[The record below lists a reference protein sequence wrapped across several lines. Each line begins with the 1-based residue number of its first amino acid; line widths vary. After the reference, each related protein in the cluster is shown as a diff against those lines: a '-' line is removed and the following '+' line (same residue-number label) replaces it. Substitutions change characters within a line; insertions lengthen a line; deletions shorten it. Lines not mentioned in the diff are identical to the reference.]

1 MEVRHLF
8 LLREISVRGTLAAVA
23 EATHRTPSAV
33 SQQLRTAERELG
45 VTLAEPVSR
54 GLRLTAEGLLLAE
67 SADEVG
73 RVLAEVQARLESRLG
88 EPGGEVSIGT
98 LPSAGEALL
107 PQLLTRLRDTAI
119 SVDVR
124 DFDLEEEAFARQ
136 TLDHDLVIAHSL
148 TGDVPSGASNLVCR
162 VLAREP
168 LDVALP
174 AGHPLAGKDTLVP
187 EDLVGTTWIAVP
199 TGFPFDSVLL
209 AVEAMTGTQLTRRM
223 RLVDNRLV
231 ESMVAV
237 GEGLALLPRFTT
249 RPHPA
254 TVLRPLTGVNA
265 ERSIVALAR
274 PDHYARRAVRRVAD
288 LLADVGA
295 QLMASSPAA
304 RGSED

>member
-33 SQQLRTAERELG
+33 SQQLRSAEREFG
-45 VTLAEPVSR
+45 VKLVEPVSR

-73 RVLAEVQARLESRLG
+73 RVLAEVEARLESRLG
-88 EPGGEVSIGT
+88 KPGGTVSIGT

-107 PQLLTRLRDTAI
+107 PGLVGRLRGTAI
-119 SVDVR
+119 TIDVQ
-124 DFDLEEEAFARQ
+124 DFDLAEGEYASR

-148 TGDVPSGASNLVCR
+148 TGDVPAGAEGLVCR
-162 VLAREP
+162 VLAYEP

-174 AGHPLAGKDTLVP
+174 AGHPLADKAELAPKDLA
-187 EDLVGTTWIAVP
+187 GTTWIAVP
-199 TGFPFDSVLL
+199 RGFPFDSVLL
-209 AVEAMTGTQLTRRM
+209 AVEAVTGQPLTRRM

-231 ESMVAV
+231 ESLVAA

-249 RPHPA
+249 RPHRG
-254 TVLRPLTGVNA
+254 TVLRPLTGVDA
-265 ERSIVALAR
+265 HRAVVALAR
-274 PDHYARRAVRRVAD
+274 PDHYARRAVRTVAD
-288 LLADVGA
+288 HLAEVGRE
-295 QLMASSPAA
+295 LMERTGLDAHTQ
-304 RGSED
+304 R

>member
-8 LLREISVRGTLAAVA
+8 LLREIAVRGTLAAVA

-45 VTLAEPVSR
+45 VKLVEPVSR
-54 GLRLTAEGLLLAE
+54 GLRLTAEGQLLAE

-73 RVLAEVQARLESRLG
+73 RVLAEVEGRLQARLG
-88 EPGGEVSIGT
+88 KPGGEVSIGT

-107 PQLLTRLRDTAI
+107 PHLMTRLRGSAI
-119 SVDVR
+119 TVDVR
-124 DFDLEEEAFARQ
+124 DFDLAEEAYAQQ

-148 TGDVPSGASNLVCR
+148 TGDVPSGAEGLVCR

-174 AGHPLAGKDTLVP
+174 AGHPLASQAELHP

-199 TGFPFDSVLL
+199 AGFPFDSVLL
-209 AVEAMTGTQLTRRM
+209 AVEAVTGEPLTRRM

-249 RPHPA
+249 RPHPD
-254 TVLRPLTGVNA
+254 TVLRPLSGVNA
-265 ERSIVALAR
+265 HRSIVALAR
-274 PDHYARRAVRRVAD
+274 PDHYARRAVRTVAD
-288 LLADVGA
+288 LLAVVGA
-295 QLMASSPAA
+295 DLMHPTPT
-304 RGSED
+304 G

>member
-8 LLREISVRGTLAAVA
+8 LLRDIAVRGSLAAVA

-45 VTLAEPVSR
+45 VKLVEPVSR

-73 RVLAEVQARLESRLG
+73 RVLADVEARLESRLG
-88 EPGGEVSIGT
+88 QPGGEVSIGT

-107 PQLLTRLRDTAI
+107 PQLVARLRGSAI
-119 SVDVR
+119 TIDVR
-124 DFDLEEEAFARQ
+124 DFDLAEEAFALQ

-148 TGDVPSGASNLVCR
+148 TGDVPSGAANLVCR

-174 AGHPLAGKDTLVP
+174 VGHPLASRKTLVP
-187 EDLVGTTWIAVP
+187 DDLVGTTWIAVP

-209 AVEAMTGTQLTRRM
+209 AVEAVTGTQLTRRM

-231 ESMVAV
+231 EAMVGA

-249 RPHPA
+249 RPTPA
-254 TVLRPLTGVNA
+254 TVLRPLSGVNA
-265 ERSIVALAR
+265 QRSIVALAR
-274 PDHYARRAVRRVAD
+274 PDHYARRAVRTVTD
-288 LLADVGA
+288 FLADVGA
-295 QLMASSPAA
+295 ELMRPTATA
-304 RGSED
+304 